1 MQKKNILFV
10 MSSLRNGG
18 AERSLVNLLK
28 LFDYDRYSVDLILFQ
43 PEGMFLSQLP
53 SQVKVIDSCVE
64 LHTLFESQKARLFNW
79 KHPYLSILHIVSTI
93 VSRKR
98 TPSSSEARQYRWVHY
113 YKKNIPAL
121 SCHYDVAL
129 AYIQGEQTY
138 YLVDKVNADKKIA
151 WVHTDYSKIEQN
163 SQIDRM
169 YFSQIDKIVSVSDLC
184 VDILKKEFTELQD
197 KFVMLPN
204 LTSSQ
209 IIRDLAQG
217 AMPKEYDEKAL
228 RIVSV
233 GRLVYL
239 KGFDLALEAAAIL
252 KKRGIGFKWYILGIG
267 KLQEQL
273 ERQRNEL
280 GLNDCF
286 YFLGAKENPYLYM
299 KNADIVVQSSRFE
312 GKSVVLDEAKIL
324 GCPIVVTNYPTVH
337 DQITSD
343 EGVITEMTPEGIA
356 NGVEGMLGQKAK
368 FSEFL
373 LSNDYDNHHE
383 IQEYYNI
390 IED

>member
-1 MQKKNILFV
+1 

-28 LFDYDRYSVDLILFQ
+28 LFDYDKYSVDLILFQ

-53 SQVKVIDSCVE
+53 SQVKVIDSCTE
-64 LHTLFESQKARLFNW
+64 LHTLFESQKARLFSW
-79 KHPYLSILHIVSTI
+79 KHPYLSILHVVSTI
-93 VSRKR
+93 ISRKR
-98 TPSSSEARQYRWVHY
+98 TLNNSEARQYRWVHF

-121 SCHYDVAL
+121 SSHYDVAL
-129 AYIQGEQTY
+129 AYMQSEQTY

-151 WVHTDYSKIEQN
+151 WVHNDYSKIEQN
-163 SQIDRM
+163 PQIDRI
-169 YFSQIDKIVSVSDLC
+169 YFSQIDKIVSISNLC
-184 VDILKKEFTELQD
+184 VDILKKEFTEMQD

-204 LTSSQ
+204 LTSSE
-209 IIRDLAQG
+209 IVRKLAQG
-217 AMPKEYDEKAL
+217 AMPKEYDEKTL

-233 GRLVYL
+233 GRLNYQ
-239 KGFDLALEAAAIL
+239 KGFDLALGAAAIL

-267 KLQEQL
+267 ELQEQL

-286 YFLGAKENPYLYM
+286 CFLGAKENPYLYM
-299 KNADIVVQSSRFE
+299 KKADIVVQSSRFE

-337 DQITSD
+337 DQITKD
-343 EGVITEMTPEGIA
+343 EGIIVELTPEGIA
-356 NGVEGMLGQKAK
+356 NGIQEMLGQTAK
-368 FSEFL
+368 YSEFL
-373 LSNDYDNHHE
+373 LSNDYSNHHE
-383 IQEYYNI
+383 IQGYYNI